1 MCNSATGRISV
12 APSSRDAAF
21 ADAVAAADANLAL
34 ARANREWEREHPRQH
49 SGMADL
55 RRAVLA
61 RLREYYDDEGRLR
74 PRRPDGRPHK
84 YFRFHTVL
92 ILHEHMPAA
101 FSASFASEVVE
112 QCLFAERRRARPR
125 TQPVFDADG
134 CVVKWARPTP
144 APGRMTSLIDHGL
157 RALRR
162 IARAERACAA
172 ALAPA
177 APPWLPP
184 SRAEAPVET
193 TLACGGGDPARPV
206 RFAVR
211 ARAWSLEP
219 IMTEAIQALQQ
230 VCNAIPEYCY
240 TADNDRREEEEHC
253 NLFDM
258 LHGLAV
264 CTKANARSRGA
275 EKAIT
280 RAQKRRRIAL
290 IACRWRRRIAEV
302 ERGAYMLMAACS
314 DAANKLARI
323 AGRVG
328 LTPRQAR
335 DLWYEEWKRRPQHR
349 MHFQH
354 GEEDA
359 RLKCE
364 GLRALEEHCRGR
376 SGWTSSGYP
385 VDSIESNRK
394 ISIVSDEVSESVFES
409 LGVRPSP
416 HKHLETAVQD
426 YLHELRTDVV
436 GFMEGYGKHN
446 SRRAALAYC
455 DRVRGA
461 STTFCTLIN
470 TFLRCWHDARN
481 EAERTL
487 PIYDALA
494 REALKRACE
503 SDERLDDFARRTS
516 ARRFHNP
523 DANDGPLPGQQRS
536 ESEEMVDEFEHNCL
550 RDLKEAYANKPES
563 LKKKTGRG
571 VFHYPSGQHRNQN
584 PNFHGASHRTD
595 EWWKKL
601 QERNKHAEVAIAA
614 DLNVKKA
621 LKRFQAFEGEA
632 LSFAREVERLG
643 ARVAQARSVC
653 FEWEGPNLSADEA
666 ERRAAAE
673 ANTRVCAA
681 FLSEGA

>member
-1 MCNSATGRISV
+1 MSV
-12 APSSRDAAF
+12 APSPRDAAF
-21 ADAVAAADANLAL
+21 AGAVAAADANLGL
-34 ARANREWEREHPRQH
+34 ARANREWEREHPRQD
-49 SGMADL
+49 SGTADI

-61 RLREYYDDEGRLR
+61 RLREHYDDEGRLR
-74 PRRPDGRPHK
+74 PRTADGRPHK
-84 YFRFHTVL
+84 DFRLLTIVVFHTR
-92 ILHEHMPAA
+92 MPAA
-101 FSASFASEVVE
+101 FSASFASAVVE
-112 QCLFAERRRARPR
+112 WCLSAARRRARPR
-125 TQPVFDADG
+125 TQPVFDAEG
-134 CVVKWARPTP
+134 RVVKWVRPTP

-157 RALRR
+157 RGQRAL
-162 IARAERACAA
+162 ARAERASAASAA
-172 ALAPA
+172 ALAALA
-177 APPWLPP
+177 APPWLP
-184 SRAEAPVET
+184 SNRAEAPVET

-219 IMTEAIQALQQ
+219 IMTEVIQALQQ
-230 VCNAIPEYCY
+230 VCNAVPEYCY
-240 TADNDRREEEEHC
+240 TADNDRREEEQHC
-253 NLFDM
+253 NLFGM
-258 LHGLAV
+258 LHGLAT

-275 EKAIT
+275 QKAIT

-302 ERGAYMLMAACS
+302 ERGAYLLMAACS
-314 DAANKLARI
+314 DAAGKLARI

-349 MHFQH
+349 THFLH

-359 RLKCE
+359 RLKRE
-364 GLRALEEHCRGR
+364 GLRALEEHCRGM
-376 SGWTSSGYP
+376 GAWTSSG
-385 VDSIESNRK
+385 DSIDSIDSNRK
-394 ISIVSDEVSESVFES
+394 ISIVSDEVSESAFES
-409 LGVRPSP
+409 LGVRPKP

-426 YLHELRTDVV
+426 YLHELRTEVV
-436 GFMEGYGKHN
+436 GFMEHYGKYS
-446 SRRAALAYC
+446 SRRAALVYC
-455 DRVRGA
+455 DRLRGA
-461 STTFCTLIN
+461 SVTFCTLIN
-470 TFLRCWHDARN
+470 TFLRLWHDARN
-481 EAERTL
+481 EAERML

-494 REALKRACE
+494 RETLKRACE

-536 ESEEMVDEFEHNCL
+536 ASEEMIDEFEQHCL

-571 VFHYPSGQHRNQN
+571 TFHYPSGQHRNQN
-584 PNFHGASHRTD
+584 PNFHGASDRTA
-595 EWWKKL
+595 EWRKKL
-601 QERNKHAEVAIAA
+601 QERNKHVEMAISA

-643 ARVAQARSVC
+643 ARVARARSVC

-666 ERRAAAE
+666 ERRAATE

-681 FLSEGA
+681 LLSEGA